1 MGNTAWVEVQLA
13 LTGCLRL
20 ARGDRGGLS
29 CFDRSLDGFWRSF
42 RAAVISYPL
51 YLVLLAM
58 RVSTAEWQ
66 NSGGSRIVLVE
77 TIGYVVAWVAFP
89 LLMLTVTRW
98 LGRAHRFF
106 DFMVP
111 YNWCQV
117 PQSALFVLA
126 GLVSGI
132 LSTQASEAI
141 DIVAALA
148 TLVYEWF
155 IARVALDTT
164 GLVAVFVVLLDLV
177 LGVLISRVTG
187 WLYGVDGC
195 LSRFLREKPGKK
207 PLSGAKSIVKSPKN
221 LYCSATY
228 PVHWQFGEPGIHALR
243 SGNQIG

>member
-1 MGNTAWVEVQLA
+1 MGNTAWVELQLA

-42 RAAVISYPL
+42 RAAVICYPL

-58 RVSTAEWQ
+58 RVSMAEWQ
-66 NSGGSRIVLVE
+66 TSGGWRIVMVE

-89 LLMLTVTRW
+89 LLMLNVVRW
-98 LGRAHRFF
+98 IGREHRFF
-106 DFMVP
+106 EFMVP

-117 PQSALFVLA
+117 PQSALFVLV
-126 GLVSGI
+126 GLESASGI
-132 LSTQASEAI
+132 LSIQASQAI

-164 GLVAVFVVLLDLV
+164 GLVAVFVVLVDLV
-177 LGVLISRVTG
+177 LGVLISHVTG
-187 WLYGVDGC
+187 RLY
-195 LSRFLREKPGKK
+195 
-207 PLSGAKSIVKSPKN
+207 
-221 LYCSATY
+221 
-228 PVHWQFGEPGIHALR
+228 
-243 SGNQIG
+243 

>member
-1 MGNTAWVEVQLA
+1 MSNTAWVEVQLA

-58 RVSTAEWQ
+58 RVSVAEWQ
-66 NSGGSRIVLVE
+66 QSGGWRIVTVE
-77 TIGYVVAWVAFP
+77 TIGYVIAWVAFP
-89 LLMLTVTRW
+89 LLMLNVVRW
-98 LGRAHRFF
+98 IGRAHRFF

-117 PQSALFVLA
+117 PQSALFVLV
-126 GLVSGI
+126 GLESASGM
-132 LSTQASEAI
+132 LGTQVSEAI
-141 DIVAALA
+141 DIIAALA

-164 GLVAVFVVLLDLV
+164 AAAAAFVVLLDLV
-177 LGVLISRVTG
+177 LGVFISHITG
-187 WLYGVDGC
+187 RLY
-195 LSRFLREKPGKK
+195 
-207 PLSGAKSIVKSPKN
+207 
-221 LYCSATY
+221 
-228 PVHWQFGEPGIHALR
+228 
-243 SGNQIG
+243 